1 VTAAGPRRRA
11 LHSLIGVYAL
21 VRRTGFLDTRVGQ
34 ALFAS
39 AYFTYKK
46 YVEDPYAG
54 LARARPDL
62 FRNGDILDVGANIGY
77 TATVFARAASEGC
90 RVHAFEPEAFNFA
103 LLARAARARSVR
115 GRIVPVRAAVG
126 DADGTI
132 TLRLNPDHHGDHRVV
147 PPGSGAPVVNP
158 ALETP
163 VPVLRL
169 DTYAHAQG
177 VFDRVAFI
185 KIDVQGYET
194 AVCRGMRGILAANPR
209 AAVSLEYMPEAL
221 VALGQSPEAL
231 LAEFPAP
238 AWTTALLGH
247 DGRLLPGDRP
257 AIDAAV
263 GRTGYVDLLMSR
275 T

>member
-1 VTAAGPRRRA
+1 MTAGPRRRA

-21 VRRTGFLDTRVGQ
+21 VRRTGFLDTRAGQ

-54 LARARPDL
+54 LARTRPEL
-62 FRNGDILDVGANIGY
+62 FQGGNILDVGANIGY
-77 TATVFARAASEGC
+77 TATVFAKGVSEGC
-90 RVHAFEPEAFNFA
+90 RVHAFEPEAFNFR
-103 LLARAARARSVR
+103 LLERASRARAVR

-126 DADGTI
+126 DTDGTI

-147 PPGSGAPVVNP
+147 PPGTGAPVVNP
-158 ALETP
+158 ALEST

-177 VFDRVAFI
+177 IFERIAFI

-209 AAVSLEYMPEAL
+209 AAVSLEYMPEAM
-221 VALGQSPEAL
+221 VALGQSPESL

-238 AWTTALLGH
+238 AWTTQLVGH
-247 DGRLLPGDRP
+247 DGRLLPGDR
-257 AIDAAV
+257 AALDAAV
-263 GRTGYVDLLMSR
+263 RRTGYVDLLLLRS
-275 T
+275 